1 LNARRQKNGKN
12 ERESNRDGTQAGA
25 QTAPSIRSSMKT
37 KTPSLPSNRHSTL
50 AVTFAAMLL
59 VSGCSESNTESSAEV
74 QPIAVAKTAGLPNK
88 AKPLPTA
95 VGRFTAAVDSVNYSH
110 IYEFSYTL
118 YDLSRNP
125 PQAIGGD
132 LTDVLQ
138 GGGSKGCC
146 VSLPTQWH
154 PGIKLKL
161 DWERADFTKIEKFS
175 QEFELPK
182 YDRPGDVFV
191 ILNPDS
197 TIEVIVS
204 AVEPGHP
211 DWPGKIKLPPW
222 DQCVKDYGRKT
233 CKQALPNYGGASPRE
248 MQGFCT
254 YLKDENDDLTLCD
267 KAMRRCVQDYEDEDF
282 CQRTLWGKRKAQS

>member
-1 LNARRQKNGKN
+1 MTRLIM
-12 ERESNRDGTQAGA
+12 SD
-25 QTAPSIRSSMKT
+25 
-37 KTPSLPSNRHSTL
+37 RHGLMLAAATL
-50 AVTFAAMLL
+50 AAVLL
-59 VSGCSESNTESSAEV
+59 ISACRQSDPESAAEV
-74 QPIAVAKTAGLPNK
+74 PTPAVASAAGLPNK
-88 AKPLPTA
+88 AKPLPKA
-95 VGRFTAAVDSVNYSH
+95 EGKFTAAVDSVNYSH

-118 YDLSRNP
+118 YDLSRTP

-154 PGIKLKL
+154 PGIKLRL
-161 DWERADFTKIEKFS
+161 DWERADFDKIEKFS

-182 YDRPGDVFV
+182 YERPGDLFV

-204 AVEPGHP
+204 SVEPGHP

-222 DQCVKDYGRKT
+222 DQCVKDFGRKT
-233 CKQALPNYGGASPRE
+233 CKQALPKYGGVSPKE

-254 YLKDENDDLTLCD
+254 YVKEENKDPSLCEGVIRD
-267 KAMRRCVQDYEDEDF
+267 CLEDYEDEDF
-282 CQRTLWGKRKAQS
+282 CKKTLWGKRKPKS

>member
-1 LNARRQKNGKN
+1 MTRLIM
-12 ERESNRDGTQAGA
+12 SD
-25 QTAPSIRSSMKT
+25 
-37 KTPSLPSNRHSTL
+37 RHGLRFAAATL
-50 AVTFAAMLL
+50 AAVLL
-59 VSGCSESNTESSAEV
+59 ISACRQSDPESAAEV
-74 QPIAVAKTAGLPNK
+74 PTPAVASAAGLPNK
-88 AKPLPTA
+88 AKPLPKA
-95 VGRFTAAVDSVNYSH
+95 EGKFTAAVDSVNYSH

-154 PGIKLKL
+154 PGIKLRL
-161 DWERADFTKIEKFS
+161 DWERADFDKIEKFS

-182 YDRPGDVFV
+182 YERPGDVFV

-204 AVEPGHP
+204 SVEPGHP

-222 DQCVKDYGRKT
+222 DQCVKDFGRKT
-233 CKQALPNYGGASPRE
+233 CKQALPNYGGSSPNE
-248 MQGFCT
+248 LQGFCT
-254 YLKDENDDLTLCD
+254 YIKEEGHDKELCD
-267 KAMRRCVQDYEDEDF
+267 FAMSRCVEQYEDKEF
-282 CQRTLWGKRKAQS
+282 CSKTLWGKRRAKGGK